1 MLKLDITITPKTRAL
16 LVIILVM
23 VNNVEHLAHVHFGIA
38 RHNLGFS
45 MQAYAIHSIIVV
57 LIVELA
63 IIEFVRRGKHIYAA
77 VYTALLFV
85 LQMVYYPIQTWLQNG
100 DYDKVLAAV
109 IYCILFTLSI
119 YHFAKLFAEK
129 EQPAEVTEALN
140 KFHEASKAN
149 DKLAANVLQ
158 LKTELQQSDAR
169 LQQRENELQQATAT
183 LLQRDTE
190 LQQFAAT
197 IHQQQ
202 IQLQQF
208 AVDCTCPKCAR
219 VFSSPAARR
228 SHVGRCKAE
237 LNN

>member
-1 MLKLDITITPKTRAL
+1 MLKLNIDITPKTRAL

-23 VNNVEHLAHVHFGIA
+23 VNNVEHLAHVHFSIA

-109 IYCILFTLSI
+109 LYCLLFTLSI

-129 EQPAEVTEALN
+129 EQPAEVIEARN
-140 KFHEASKAN
+140 KWHEASKAN
-149 DKLAANVLQ
+149 DKLAA
-158 LKTELQQSDAR
+158 K
-169 LQQRENELQQATAT
+169 LQQRENELQQCDAKLQQRENELQQVAAT

-197 IHQQQ
+197 VQQQ
-202 IQLQQF
+202 KYNCSNLQPI
-208 AVDCTCPKCAR
+208 A
-219 VFSSPAARR
+219 PAPNAPAYLVARR
-228 SHVGRCKAE
+228 PAVAM
-237 LNN
+237 